1 MLREAAGAAKAKYDE
16 AVAAH
21 RQATSA
27 MAASIAGRQRDR
39 AEAEREVADLTSQ
52 LGRVTA
58 EVRPPHAALT
68 SSYLN
73 IDRLNETIA
82 DRSAQLAALE
92 QASGHF
98 DQRKLAT
105 GVGLLTS
112 MLIATAAAL
121 WAVLR

>member
-1 MLREAAGAAKAKYDE
+1 
-16 AVAAH
+16 
-21 RQATSA
+21 

-39 AEAEREVADLTSQ
+39 AEAEREVVDLTSQ

-73 IDRLNETIA
+73 IDRLNETLA
-82 DRSAQLAALE
+82 DRTAQLAALE
-92 QASGHF
+92 QASARF